1 MEQFTDFQLLMA
13 IINQD
18 KQIKQNV
25 HNFFELVFPRYKV
38 DIRDGDIC
46 FYENNQRVGMVNP
59 YNYKIFCDT
68 IGVLF
73 SFSSD
78 KAKYNPANKKAKQL
92 AEKFK
97 ERERMLAKKKGQ
109 EKKSPSLFGSYVS
122 VLSVGMNLDLNT
134 LLNYTPFQLFDI
146 FNRYWKKV
154 NSDFYQRVSTM
165 PMMDTSKME
174 EPEN

>member
-1 MEQFTDFQLLMA
+1 M
-13 IINQD
+13 
-18 KQIKQNV
+18 KQNI
-25 HNFFELVFPRYKV
+25 HSFFELIFPRYKV

-46 FYENNQRVGMVNP
+46 FYEDDRRVGMVNL

-68 IGVLF
+68 IGILF
-73 SFSSD
+73 SLSS
-78 KAKYNPANKKAKQL
+78 KTKYNPANKKARQL
-92 AEKFK
+92 VEKFK
-97 ERERMLAKKKGQ
+97 KREEILAKEKGQ
-109 EKKSPSLFGSYVS
+109 DKKSPSLFGSYIS
-122 VLSVGMNLDLNT
+122 VLSVGMNLDINT
-134 LLNYTPFQLFDI
+134 LFNYTPFQLFDV